1 MRVFCLANGNLQ
13 LYLYKQAIV
22 FFASAPFAALD
33 ADDDAFDRN
42 LAPHVTNPPRNPIDG
57 NDIRLLHQLEGALIA
72 SGALPHQ
79 TKLENKGIDSVME
92 QIRESL
98 AEIFKAIEG
107 NPVKFQVSG
116 ACTFK
121 L

>member
-1 MRVFCLANGNLQ
+1 LRVFCLANGNLQ

-33 ADDDAFDRN
+33 ADDDAFDRD
-42 LAPHVTNPPRNPIDG
+42 LAPHVTNPPRTTIDG
-57 NDIRLLHQLEGALIA
+57 NDIRLLHQLEGALIT

-79 TKLENKGIDSVME
+79 TNLGKKDIDSIME
-92 QIRESL
+92 QIQGSL

-107 NPVKFQVSG
+107 NPVKFQVN
-116 ACTFK
+116 
-121 L
+121 